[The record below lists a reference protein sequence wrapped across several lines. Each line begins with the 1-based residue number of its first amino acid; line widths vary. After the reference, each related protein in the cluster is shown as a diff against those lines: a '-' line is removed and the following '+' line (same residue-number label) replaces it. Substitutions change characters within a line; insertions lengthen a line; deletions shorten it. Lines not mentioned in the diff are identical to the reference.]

1 MKALVLTKDVR
12 KGDPGTAFE
21 LQELP
26 MPEAGPD
33 EIVIKVSHFGLNY
46 ADVMSRRGLY
56 ADRPPLPIV
65 LGYEVVGEVTAV
77 GSEVNSLQVG
87 DNVLALTP
95 FAGYAEYAKT
105 LARGAVRLAPGTD
118 PAEATA
124 LATQYCT
131 AWIAACHM
139 VNLHEGDKVLVH
151 AAAGGVGT
159 ALVQIAKWKGCEV
172 FGTASKPEKIEY
184 LREQG
189 VDHPINYRKED
200 FVEAV
205 EKISGS
211 DRLDVAFDP
220 IGGKNFK
227 KSFSVLGS
235 GGRLITFG
243 ASDWSS
249 TNGGFLD
256 KIKIGLGFGL
266 IHPIGL
272 LMKSKGVIGVNMLK
286 LGQNK
291 PSYVSQC
298 LSEVYEHYQKGILKP
313 TVDSV
318 FEATEIGKAHQR
330 LEGRGSI
337 GKVVVKW

>member
-12 KGDPGTAFE
+12 KGDPGNAFE
-21 LQELP
+21 MQERP
-26 MPEAGPD
+26 IPTASSD

-56 ADRPPLPIV
+56 ADRPPLPVV
-65 LGYEVVGEVTAV
+65 LGYEVVGEVTEV
-77 GSEVNSLQVG
+77 GSGVTSLQVG
-87 DNVLALTP
+87 DQVLALTP
-95 FAGYAEYAKT
+95 FGGYAEYAKT

-139 VNLHEGDKVLVH
+139 VNLKQGDKVLVH

-159 ALVQIAKWKGCEV
+159 ALVQIAKWKGCTV
-172 FGTASKPEKIEY
+172 FGTASRPEKIEY
-184 LREQG
+184 LKGLG
-189 VDHPINYRKED
+189 VDHPINYREKD
-200 FVEAV
+200 FVAE
-205 EKISGS
+205 IDRICGD

-235 GGRLITFG
+235 GGRLVTFG
-243 ASDWSS
+243 ASEWSS
-249 TNGGFLD
+249 SEGGFLD
-256 KIKIGLGFGL
+256 RIKIGLGFGL

-286 LGQNK
+286 LGNNK
-291 PSYVSQC
+291 PEYISQC
-298 LSEVYEHYQKGILKP
+298 LSEVYDHYQKGILKP
-313 TVDSV
+313 KVDSI
-318 FEATEIGKAHQR
+318 FDASELGKAHAR